1 MIWNYIYNFIYQFIN
16 TNDSTS
22 LHHIYICLK
31 INQRYEKKITKRT
44 KHSAFGVHMYT
55 TITPTSIKRTCI

>member
-22 LHHIYICLK
+22 LHHIYIYICLK
-31 INQRYEKKITKRT
+31 INQRYEKKLQNELNILHLEYICTQQS
-44 KHSAFGVHMYT
+44 HQLQ
-55 TITPTSIKRTCI
+55 